1 MPSCALLADVYARAD
16 GKSDHIEDIRSHRIS
31 LVYAPDVVSAV
42 LACINTGPPTYGQ
55 AMHIA
60 QIEAPTIAEY
70 YQIVADALNSLREE
84 GKVPG
89 LKGAEKKRKQRSTK
103 ASGGDDASFA
113 FDFGANATQFSLAS
127 LLF

>member
-89 LKGAEKKRKQRSTK
+89 LKGAEKKRKQANPQLVILNHVYPRRRAMFT
-103 ASGGDDASFA
+103 DDEK
-113 FDFGANATQFSLAS
+113 DFLEQQ
-127 LLF
+127 